1 MQNCKE
7 VAGILA
13 SDGLEEAAWTRRLS
27 VRFHLMMCR
36 HCRRYASQLR
46 AIGAG
51 AGWILGPRG
60 ETGDP
65 EALQRLE
72 KTILEKSP
80 DGEQN
85 PPVDGP

>member
-7 VAGILA
+7 VAAILA

-46 AIGAG
+46 AIGA
-51 AGWILGPRG
+51 AASRILGPRG

-72 KTILEKSP
+72 KTILVKSP

-85 PPVDGP
+85 PPPN